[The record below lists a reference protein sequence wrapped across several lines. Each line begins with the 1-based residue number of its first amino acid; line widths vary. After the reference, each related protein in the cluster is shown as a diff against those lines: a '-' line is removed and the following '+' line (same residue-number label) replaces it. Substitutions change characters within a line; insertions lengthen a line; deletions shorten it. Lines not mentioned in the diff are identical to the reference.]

1 MPYLIALI
9 ILVVAG
15 IAFAVMQSD
24 STEPNAEVAEPT
36 EVTSRNAEEES
47 PSEPE
52 VSSTGGTSYQ
62 SEATYLT
69 PARIEHTVGVNL
81 TVADGIVTDA
91 TVLYNGSEPETAQQ
105 GNFENAYRSEVIG
118 KRLEDLELSRVGGAS
133 LTSNAFNEAV
143 DNIIAEQ
150 A

>member
-24 STEPNAEVAEPT
+24 PREPVAETT
-36 EVTSRNAEEES
+36 EVTSRNAEEEA
-47 PSEPE
+47 PLEPE
-52 VSSTGGTSYQ
+52 VNTTSGAAGATYQ

-91 TVLYNGSEPETAQQ
+91 TVTYNGGEPETPQQ
-105 GNFENAYRSEVIG
+105 GNFEDAYRSEVIG
-118 KRLEDLELSRVGGAS
+118 QRLEDLELSRVGGAS
-133 LTSNAFNEAV
+133 LTSRAFNDAV